1 MIIDV
6 KKNYVERLFVNGKQD
21 ESMKAGVGNVEN
33 ILIPTTTGAR
43 DEVTKFETA
52 EKFRRL
58 IPPSPAPSGRG
69 TGEMSARRQ
78 EIGREDMELMGT
90 SQEDALQQGNISTS
104 LLSSSGPGLLSS
116 SLKVK
121 GPELI

>member
-1 MIIDV
+1 MIIDG

-21 ESMKAGVGNVEN
+21 ESMKDVVGNVEN
-33 ILIPTTTGAR
+33 ILTPTTTGAR

-52 EKFRRL
+52 EMFHL

-78 EIGREDMELMGT
+78 EIGREDMELMDT
-90 SQEDALQQGNISTS
+90 SQEDALQQGIISIS
-104 LLSSSGPGLLSS
+104 LLSSSGPGLKLGS
-116 SLKVK
+116 SLLKSFK
-121 GPELI
+121 S